1 MNKLIQIGKMVNLN
15 DGRKG
20 KVIGR
25 LASGEYILTSG
36 KGGQIS
42 YFKADAVAKEDK
54 QCQKT

>member
-1 MNKLIQIGKMVNLN
+1 MKHLIQIGKMVNLN

-54 QCQKT
+54 P